1 MHRQITHGSLFSGIG
16 GAELAAE
23 WNGVKN
29 LFHCDING
37 FGRSVLDYWY
47 PESESYGDIT
57 TTDFSKWEGRI
68 DILSGGF
75 PCQPFSTAGLRK
87 GAGDNRYLWP
97 QMLRVIGEVK
107 PNYIVGENVAG
118 LLSMVEFEGT
128 APRMEEQDNLF
139 GTRREE
145 VRHGRYTLER
155 ICGELEAAG
164 YSVQPLIVPA
174 CAVNAPHRRDRIWFL
189 AKRKSV
195 PATEDTIGDGR
206 DGNEWQS
213 RAQGGEQRDAG
224 ARDDERVLRATA
236 DAVSEKRGASEHRVA
251 GANTMEH
258 EEQRKV
264 SQEPDR
270 CATAGKALHA
280 DSEYVQRRSDTEEC
294 KSARLMS
301 YEPDARPMRPRGFE
315 DFPTQPPLCLG
326 DDGLPFGVADAP
338 VYGEPRHGRRRW
350 KNEALK
356 ALGNAWVPQVAA
368 EIFAAIVQDIR
379 EDEQTVRK

>member
-1 MHRQITHGSLFSGIG
+1 MDKQITHGSLFSGIG

-75 PCQPFSTAGLRK
+75 PCQPFSIAGLRK
-87 GAGDNRYLWP
+87 GAGDDRYLWP

-118 LLSMVEFEGT
+118 IISMVEYEGT

-139 GTRREE
+139 GTGRVE

-155 ICGELEAAG
+155 ICGELEEAG
-164 YSVQPLIVPA
+164 YCVQPLIIPA
-174 CAVNAPHRRDRIWFL
+174 CAVNAPHRRDRVWFL
-189 AKRKSV
+189 AKRKNV
-195 PATEDTIGDGR
+195 PATKDAIGDGR
-206 DGNEWQS
+206 DGSEWQS
-213 RAQGGEQRDAG
+213 RAQGWEQRDAG
-224 ARDDERVLRATA
+224 ARDDERVLCDTA
-236 DAVSEKRGASEHRVA
+236 DAVSERRGASEYRVEVEKHYE
-251 GANTMEH
+251 T
-258 EEQRKV
+258 
-264 SQEPDR
+264 
-270 CATAGKALHA
+270 
-280 DSEYVQRRSDTEEC
+280 RRTTQV
-294 KSARLMS
+294 
-301 YEPDARPMRPRGFE
+301 PPRGFK
-315 DFPTQPPLCLG
+315 DFPSQPPLCLG

-338 VYGEPRHGRRRW
+338 VYGDPQHGRRRW
-350 KNEALK
+350 ENEALK

-379 EDEQTVRK
+379 EDEQAVRK

>member
-1 MHRQITHGSLFSGIG
+1 MDRQITHGSLFSGIG

-75 PCQPFSTAGLRK
+75 PCQPFSNAGRRK
-87 GAGDNRYLWP
+87 GAGDDRYLWP

-107 PNYIVGENVAG
+107 PNYIVGENVVG

-128 APRMEEQDNLF
+128 ETRMEEQGNLF
-139 GTRREE
+139 GTGREE
-145 VRHGRYTLER
+145 VRYGRYTLER

-164 YSVQPLIVPA
+164 YSVQPLIIPA
-174 CAVNAPHRRDRIWFL
+174 CAVNAPHRRDRVWFL

-195 PATEDTIGDGR
+195 PTTKDTVGDGR
-206 DGNEWQS
+206 DGGEWQS

-224 ARDDERVLRATA
+224 ARDDERVL
-236 DAVSEKRGASEHRVA
+236 
-251 GANTMEH
+251 
-258 EEQRKV
+258 
-264 SQEPDR
+264 
-270 CATAGKALHA
+270 HA
-280 DSEYVQRRSDTEEC
+280 
-294 KSARLMS
+294 
-301 YEPDARPMRPRGFE
+301 DARPVRPRGFE
-315 DFPTQPPLCLG
+315 DFPTQPPLCFG
-326 DDGLPFGVADAP
+326 DDGLPCAVADAP
-338 VYGEPRHGRRRW
+338 IYGEPQHGRRRW
-350 KNEALK
+350 ENEALK

-379 EDEQTVRK
+379 EDK

>member
-1 MHRQITHGSLFSGIG
+1 MDRQINHGSLFSGIG

-75 PCQPFSTAGLRK
+75 PCQPFSNAGLRK
-87 GAGDNRYLWP
+87 GAGDDRYLWP

-118 LLSMVEFEGT
+118 LLSMVEYEGT
-128 APRMEEQDNLF
+128 EPRMEEQDNLF
-139 GTRREE
+139 GTGREE

-155 ICGELEAAG
+155 ICGEMETAG
-164 YSVQPLIVPA
+164 YSVQPLIIPA
-174 CAVNAPHRRDRIWFL
+174 CAVNAPHRRDRVWFL

-195 PATEDTIGDGR
+195 TAAKDAIGDGR
-206 DGNEWQS
+206 NGSERQS
-213 RAQGGEQRDAG
+213 RAQSWEQRDAG
-224 ARDDERVLRATA
+224 ARDDERVLRAAA
-236 DAVSEKRGASEHRVA
+236 DAVSERRVA
-251 GANTMEH
+251 
-258 EEQRKV
+258 
-264 SQEPDR
+264 S
-270 CATAGKALHA
+270 
-280 DSEYVQRRSDTEEC
+280 
-294 KSARLMS
+294 
-301 YEPDARPMRPRGFE
+301 DARPVRPRGFK
-315 DFPTQPPLCLG
+315 DFPSQPPLCLG
-326 DDGLPFGVADAP
+326 DDGLPFGVADSP
-338 VYGEPRHGRRRW
+338 VYGEPQHGRRRW
-350 KNEALK
+350 ENEALK

-379 EDEQTVRK
+379 EDEQAVM

>member
-1 MHRQITHGSLFSGIG
+1 MDKQITHGSLFSGIG

-75 PCQPFSTAGLRK
+75 PCQPFSSAGLRK
-87 GAGDNRYLWP
+87 GAGDDRYLWP
-97 QMLRVIGEVK
+97 QMLRVIGEIK

-118 LLSMVEFEGT
+118 LLSMVEYEG
-128 APRMEEQDNLF
+128 AEPRMEEQDNLF
-139 GTRREE
+139 GKGREE

-164 YSVQPLIVPA
+164 YSVQPLIIPA
-174 CAVNAPHRRDRIWFL
+174 CAVNAPHRRDRVWFL

-195 PATEDTIGDGR
+195 PAAEDTIGDGR
-206 DGNEWQS
+206 DGSERQS
-213 RAQGGEQRDAG
+213 RTQGGEQRDAG
-224 ARDDERVLRATA
+224 ARDDERVLRAAA
-236 DAVSEKRGASEHRVA
+236 DAVSERRGAPEHRVA

-258 EEQRKV
+258 EEQLKV
-264 SQEPDR
+264 SQESDR
-270 CATAGKALHA
+270 RVTVGKVMHA
-280 DSEYVQRRSDTEEC
+280 NSEYEQRRSDKEEC
-294 KSARLMS
+294 KSAKHMS
-301 YEPDARPMRPRGFE
+301 CEPDARPMRPRGFKN
-315 DFPTQPPLCLG
+315 FPSQPPLCLG

-350 KNEALK
+350 EIEALK

-379 EDEQTVRK
+379 EDEQAVRK

>member
-1 MHRQITHGSLFSGIG
+1 MDRQITHGSLFSGIG

-68 DILSGGF
+68 NILSGGF
-75 PCQPFSTAGLRK
+75 PCQPFSSAGLRK
-87 GAGDNRYLWP
+87 GAGDDRYLWP

-118 LLSMVEFEGT
+118 LLSMVEYEGT

-164 YSVQPLIVPA
+164 YSVQPLIIPA
-174 CAVNAPHRRDRIWFL
+174 CAVNAPHRRDRVWFL

-195 PATEDTIGDGR
+195 PASEDAIGDGR
-206 DGNEWQS
+206 NSSEWQS

-236 DAVSEKRGASEHRVA
+236 DAVSDWRGASEYRVE
-251 GANTMEH
+251 GDKHYET
-258 EEQRKV
+258 
-264 SQEPDR
+264 
-270 CATAGKALHA
+270 
-280 DSEYVQRRSDTEEC
+280 RRTTQV
-294 KSARLMS
+294 L
-301 YEPDARPMRPRGFE
+301 PRGFK
-315 DFPTQPPLCLG
+315 DFPSQPPLCLG

-338 VYGEPRHGRRRW
+338 VYGEPKHGRRRW
-350 KNEALK
+350 EKEALK

-379 EDEQTVRK
+379 ENEQAVM

>member
-1 MHRQITHGSLFSGIG
+1 MDRQITHGSLFSGIG

-57 TTDFSKWEGRI
+57 ATDFSKWEGRI

-75 PCQPFSTAGLRK
+75 PCQPFSSAGLRK

-118 LLSMVEFEGT
+118 LLSMVEYEGT

-164 YSVQPLIVPA
+164 YSVQPLIIPA
-174 CAVNAPHRRDRIWFL
+174 CAVNAPHRRDRVWFL

-195 PATEDTIGDGR
+195 TASEDTIGDGR
-206 DGNEWQS
+206 NSSEWQS

-236 DAVSEKRGASEHRVA
+236 DAVSERQEHIRTPS
-251 GANTMEH
+251 GWGNHYGT
-258 EEQRKV
+258 
-264 SQEPDR
+264 
-270 CATAGKALHA
+270 
-280 DSEYVQRRSDTEEC
+280 RRTTQV
-294 KSARLMS
+294 L
-301 YEPDARPMRPRGFE
+301 PRGFK
-315 DFPTQPPLCLG
+315 DFPSQPPLCLG

-338 VYGEPRHGRRRW
+338 VYGEPQHGRRRW
-350 KNEALK
+350 EKEALK

-368 EIFAAIVQDIR
+368 EIFSAIVQDIR
-379 EDEQTVRK
+379 EDEQAVRK